1 GHCIIENMIQQL
13 RQQLDHCT
21 TFKMILSQAGVLD
34 DFIELLD
41 KHNYQLNQIEKN
53 SPQETKIIAEKI
65 NNLIVLKQQK
75 KEISYQVEIN

>member
-1 GHCIIENMIQQL
+1 
-13 RQQLDHCT
+13 
-21 TFKMILSQAGVLD
+21 MILSQAGVLD